1 MALLKIETDR
11 ETADEASWH
20 TFAEDDGNGSVEFLV
35 APWVRTTQ
43 SDIDKLAKDKKYV
56 ESLNIPWE
64 LLPRGT
70 GNKKLETRVV
80 VLAEYLIRDWKGVA
94 DKNGNLLECNLVNKV
109 WLMEHDKVQNFVFN
123 AAQKDGS
130 VAVEEDAKNS

>member
-20 TFAEDDGNGSVEFLV
+20 TFAEDDGNGAVEFLV

-56 ESLNIPWE
+56 ESLNIPWG

-94 DKNGNLLECNLVNKV
+94 DKNGNRLECNLVNKV
-109 WLMEHDKVQNFVFN
+109 WLMEHDKIQNFVFDR
-123 AAQKDGS
+123 AQKDGS